1 MPAPYRRLGRITKA
15 HGTQGEVSVAPRNEF
30 SSPSLEGIDVWIVP
44 PPEAGAIARRISE
57 VRPGPKGWLVRLTG
71 IDDAATAH
79 ELAGRHLLAR
89 GEESDHATPRD
100 AFVGMPVHDETRGF
114 IGSVTEVIVTGA
126 NDVLICEGG
135 PFGQVLVPVIADV
148 MRGTVDGALRVA
160 LLEGLIDGDTE

>member
-15 HGTQGEVSVAPRNEF
+15 HGTQGEVSVAPRDGLSF
-30 SSPSLEGIDVWIVP
+30 SGLEETDVWIVP
-44 PPEAGAIARRISE
+44 PPEAGAAATRISE

-71 IDDAATAH
+71 IDDAAAAH